1 METVVTIENIPS
13 PPLYRVSMFGRF
25 TLEWLLTRSAQE
37 TPHYEPIA
45 ERMWRSRS
53 AARSLFK
60 LLLCR
65 TRRRAPKEFLVETL
79 WPDID
84 EDRANHCFDSAVSV
98 LRTLLRPEKQRE
110 SLLITLHT
118 GNTLLYELPS
128 QQILWADCDAFTA
141 LLSEA
146 ERMKNQGQ
154 DPLPI
159 LESAQHIVSGE
170 FLEDE
175 WYSEW
180 AQSKR
185 DTMNATRH
193 HLLHMLA
200 DLYTQRGMREQTELL
215 LLAALEHEATDED
228 ALCRLMLIL
237 HQQGRRHEALRFYE
251 RTLNVLHEELA
262 TQPSSY
268 TQELAARIREE
279 PVVLEK
285 HSPII
290 TRREALTT
298 IAGLVSLPFYDIA
311 HQPSPFHHKMEDLL
325 PHCATTLTEC
335 WHAMKGNGL
344 AHTEQV
350 LPTYLSVLTSLVRQP
365 SSQHVH
371 VAALLSRAHQLASLV
386 ALHHNNLVA
395 RLQHN
400 QQAVQYATLSGD
412 SDLQIA
418 ALMRLAY
425 TYHSRK
431 QPQKALTTYQQA
443 FSLLPNVSPFL
454 HGRIYVG
461 LASAYAQ
468 CGDKQEAERALG
480 LLHEHPLS
488 ANYKIDDILY
498 ADFGHPLR
506 ILYEGITRLT
516 LNQPEAA
523 WNVLSRIET
532 LQSEVVVPERIRLE
546 IVNQQAEV
554 ALALKD
560 QERFTASL
568 KEGITGAQTI
578 QSEKRHQEARDIYW
592 QAQVLWPREA
602 RVQELGELFVEKVV
616 KE

>member
-1 METVVTIENIPS
+1 MEIVPENIPS
-13 PPLYRVSMFGRF
+13 PPPLFRVSMFGRF
-25 TLEWLLTRSAQE
+25 TLERLLPRSAQD
-37 TPHYEPIA
+37 TSRYEPIA

-79 WPDID
+79 WPDVD

-110 SLLITLHT
+110 SLLVTLHT

-128 QQILWADCDAFTA
+128 QHMLWTDCDAFTS
-141 LLSEA
+141 LLSDA
-146 ERMKNQGQ
+146 ERAKSQGR

-159 LESAQHIVSGE
+159 LEAGQQLVSGE

-193 HLLHMLA
+193 HLLHTLA
-200 DLYTQRGMREQTELL
+200 NLYTQRGMVEHTELL
-215 LLAALEHEATDED
+215 LLTALEQESTDED
-228 ALCRLMLIL
+228 ALCRLMLLL
-237 HQQGRRHEALRFYE
+237 HQQGRRHEALRFYQ
-251 RTLNVLHEELA
+251 RTVDALQEELG
-262 TQPSSY
+262 TRPSAY
-268 TQELAARIREE
+268 TQGLAAQIREE
-279 PVVLEK
+279 PAMLEK
-285 HSPII
+285 HASII
-290 TRREALTT
+290 TRREAITT
-298 IAGLVSLPFYDIA
+298 IAGLVSLPFYDGA
-311 HQPSPFHHKMEDLL
+311 RQPSPFQQKVEDLL
-325 PHCATTLTEC
+325 PQCATTLIEC
-335 WHAMKGNGL
+335 WHAMKGNGI

-350 LPTYLSVLTSLVRQP
+350 LPASLSLLTSLVQQP
-365 SSQHVH
+365 SLHQAH

-400 QQAVQYATLSGD
+400 QQAVQYAALSD
-412 SDLQIA
+412 DVDLQIA

-443 FSLLPNVSPFL
+443 LPLLPNVSPFL
-454 HGRIYVG
+454 HGRVYVG

-468 CGDKQEAERALG
+468 CGDKQDAERALG
-480 LLHEHPLS
+480 LLHEHPL
-488 ANYKIDDILY
+488 ATNTKIDDILY
-498 ADFGHPLR
+498 ADFGHPLH
-506 ILYEGITRLT
+506 ILYEGITRLA
-516 LNQPEAA
+516 LHQSEAA

-532 LQSEVVVPERIRLE
+532 LQSNVVVPERIRLE
-546 IVNQQAEV
+546 IVNQQAQV
-554 ALALKD
+554 ALTLKD
-560 QERFTASL
+560 RERFTASL
-568 KEGITGAQTI
+568 KEGITGAI
-578 QSEKRHQEARDIYW
+578 AIKSEKRHQEVQDIYT
-592 QAQVLWPREA
+592 QAQMLWPHEA
-602 RVQELGELFVEKVV
+602 RVQELKEVFVQR
-616 KE
+616 